1 MKMPRFLCI
10 APYEGMYH
18 LMTNIAAQRDDV
30 ELVIQSGNLDDGL
43 KTALDNRRG
52 IDAVISRGGTAK
64 LLQSLTTVPFI

>member
-1 MKMPRFLCI
+1 MKKLRFLCI

-43 KTALDNRRG
+43 KTAAASMR
-52 IDAVISRGGTAK
+52 
-64 LLQSLTTVPFI
+64 